1 MEKTKLE
8 QEHLKAL
15 KEVIFPMDKVPK
27 NAEGLLTM
35 GLVKEALSI
44 IKAYVMKPDCEIAA
58 EQQKLIKTVIP
69 NLWVHPETKE
79 TKTWSS
85 IGFKKVG
92 YMTEENY
99 IYLTKGEVVYCNC
112 PYPIKSEVE
121 THWPCCRKCKKQIL

>member
-35 GLVKEALSI
+35 VLVKEALSI

-85 IGFKKVG
+85 IGFKKV
-92 YMTEENY
+92 
-99 IYLTKGEVVYCNC
+99 TKGEVVYCNC